1 MDNNKIAISGSS
13 GFVGT
18 ELKRMFISQGFEVF
32 PIPRSAFEDEKKLV
46 EILDGVDTV
55 INLSGANIIARW
67 SEAYKKILYTS
78 RINITRALV
87 NAMEKCTKKPTRFI
101 STSAVGIYDNKNTY
115 DENDMNYSKDFLGN
129 LVRDWEAEALNAKN
143 LGIRT
148 NIFRF
153 GIVLGDGGALKK
165 MLLPF
170 KLGLG
175 GVIGDGKQAFSFIH
189 IEDLKNAYMYVM
201 EHKNIDG
208 IFNLSSPTPTSNAGL
223 TKALG
228 KALKR
233 PTILPVPKFILK
245 LIFSQGAQ
253 VLTDGQSVV
262 PKRLLDNGFVFRYPT
277 IDEAI
282 SNLVR

>member
-32 PIPRSAFEDEKKLV
+32 SIPRSAFEDEKKLV

-87 NAMEKCTKKPTRFI
+87 NAMEKCTKKPTQFI

-129 LVRDWEAEALNAKN
+129 LVRDWEAEALNAKS